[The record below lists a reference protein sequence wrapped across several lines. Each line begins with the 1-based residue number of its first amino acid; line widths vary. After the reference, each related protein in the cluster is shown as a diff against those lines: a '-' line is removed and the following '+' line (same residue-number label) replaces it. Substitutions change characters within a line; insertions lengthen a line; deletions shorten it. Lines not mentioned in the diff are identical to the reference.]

1 MKYRVMIAGD
11 LHKRMKDITTI
22 RGYTKVCNE
31 IQWDI
36 MDFIKKNEVTHF
48 ISLSDWFDRGYG
60 SDVAA
65 ALAHTDID
73 RVMHDLLKGNF
84 YGLIGNHI
92 RIRMDSNPEL
102 FLIQPHPTYKSR
114 HKVDRDFQ
122 IIKTP
127 KELILNGVQ
136 FCFMHYNPQAE
147 SAFDYKAM
155 INPDCH
161 YHIGLYHTEYI
172 IPSQHL
178 AGLGMQATVNDNSK
192 IGKALEDIE
201 LAIVGHVHKPIGQ
214 FTINKVDGTTTT
226 MIVPGS
232 LTNTD
237 AGEISRHDSIDIPIV
252 DIEED
257 GRVSLWFHTLPLRT
271 DELIFLKK
279 EVSDDARQKLR
290 SLRGNSKEKLYDEM
304 ESVTFVGESSG
315 FMSLN
320 AFMKQQGYTTGDKAM
335 IRSVIHDPD
344 NINVLLSI
352 YKEDTYVS
360 DSTE

>member
-22 RGYTKVCNE
+22 RGYTRVCNE
-31 IQWDI
+31 IQLDI
-36 MDFIKKNEVTHF
+36 MNLIKELEITHF

-73 RVMHDLLKGNF
+73 REMHDLLNGNF

-102 FLIQPHPTYKSR
+102 FLIQPHPTYVSR
-114 HKVDRDFQ
+114 HKVNRDYQ

-127 KELILNGVQ
+127 KDLILNGVQ
-136 FCFMHYNPQAE
+136 FCFMHYNHQAE

-155 INPDCH
+155 INKECH

-172 IPSQHL
+172 IPSHYLTQ
-178 AGLGMQATVNDNSK
+178 LGMMSTINDNSK
-192 IGKALEDIE
+192 IGMALEDIE
-201 LAIVGHVHKPIGQ
+201 LAIVGHVHKPIGK
-214 FTINKVDGTTTT
+214 FTINKTDGSSTT

-232 LTNTD
+232 LTNVD
-237 AGEISRHDSIDIPIV
+237 AGDISRHDTIDIPIV
-252 DIEED
+252 DIEDD
-257 GRVSLWFHTLPLRT
+257 GRVTLWFHTLPLRT
-271 DELIFLKK
+271 NELVFLKK
-279 EVSDDARQKLR
+279 EVSEDSRSKLK
-290 SLRGNSKEKLYDEM
+290 SLRGNAKETLYDEL
-304 ESVTFVGESSG
+304 ESATFIGESSG
-315 FMSLN
+315 FQSLN
-320 AFMKQQGYTTGDKAM
+320 GFMQQQGYTTGDKAM

-344 NINVLLSI
+344 NIQVLLSL
-352 YKEDTYVS
+352 YKEDTQCL
-360 DSTE
+360 